1 MAKRSPANDYMSN
14 VHSMDYSILDMR
26 KGPVSKQ
33 TIVLADLEVHVHGL
47 KEIEGSDLPVAVL
60 VSAYA

>member
-1 MAKRSPANDYMSN
+1 
-14 VHSMDYSILDMR
+14 MDYSILDMR